1 MAATPKL
8 PPDPVAAPPQTAGA
22 ARPTPASRLPRVG
35 VVLAAGRSQ
44 RLESVT
50 GGGSKALLRL
60 GGLSLVERAVRS
72 LLAAGLERVLVVV
85 GHDAGP
91 VAAVV
96 GHLAPGRVRA
106 VYADRWQDGNGAS
119 LAAVE
124 GAVAGEALF
133 ALVTADHVFAEG
145 ALHRLLAAG
154 EPAVLIDAT
163 PDRPAWVEGT
173 RVRVVDE
180 AVVAFGKHLDQP
192 AIDCGAFL
200 LPPEVF
206 GCQRQAAADG
216 DHTLAGAVT
225 HLAQTRPLRAMP
237 LPAGCW
243 WRDVDTPQDAR
254 AARMALRRSLGKDTD
269 GPVSRLLNRP
279 LSTRISMVLAPL
291 RPAPDLVSLVAFT
304 LGLAGGVLLAA
315 GRGLAGALL
324 VHASSVADGVDGE
337 VARLQL
343 RGGPRGA
350 LLDGV
355 LDRVGDAAIL
365 AGLGLWALDG
375 HAPRTVLVL
384 TVAATAGAL
393 LSMASKDRAAA
404 LGLPP
409 APDRALGWLL
419 GGRDGRL
426 LLVTVGALLGA
437 PLATL
442 AAVTATSA
450 LSLGLRVA
458 FLRRPPDGPGR
469 DRPGRA
475 GPGEVL

>member
-1 MAATPKL
+1 MAEAPQLSADPFASL
-8 PPDPVAAPPQTAGA
+8 PRRVEVVQPDPPLL
-22 ARPTPASRLPRVG
+22 RLPRVG
-35 VVLAAGRSQ
+35 VVLAAGRSE
-44 RLESVT
+44 RLEPVT

-60 GGLSLVERAVRS
+60 GGLSLVERAVRT
-72 LLAAGLERVLVVV
+72 LLARGLERVLVVV
-85 GHDAGP
+85 GYDAGP

-96 GHLAPGRVRA
+96 GRLGRGRVRA

-124 GAVAGEALF
+124 VAMAGEALF
-133 ALVTADHVFAEG
+133 VLVTADHVFAEG
-145 ALHRLLAAG
+145 ALDRLLAAG
-154 EPAVLIDAT
+154 DPAVLIDPA
-163 PDRPAWVEGT
+163 PDRAAWGEGT
-173 RVRVVDE
+173 RVRIME
-180 AVVAFGKHLDQP
+180 GAVVAFGKHLDEP

-200 LPPEVF
+200 LPLEVF
-206 GCQRQAAADG
+206 GYQRQAAADG

-225 HLAQTRPLRAMP
+225 RLAQGRPLRAVA
-237 LPAGCW
+237 LPRGCW

-269 GPVSRLLNRP
+269 GPVSRFVNRP
-279 LSTRISMVLAPL
+279 LSTRLSMALAPL
-291 RPAPDLVSLVAFT
+291 RPAPDLVSLVAFG
-304 LGLAGGVLLAA
+304 LGLAGGALLAA

-324 VHASSVADGVDGE
+324 VHAASVADGVDGE

-355 LDRVGDAAIL
+355 LDRVADAAIL
-365 AGLGLWALDG
+365 AGLGVWALEG
-375 HAPRTVLVL
+375 HGARGVLAL

-393 LSMASKDRAAA
+393 LSMATKDRAAA

-409 APDRALGWLL
+409 APERALGWLL

-426 LLVTVGALLGA
+426 LLVAMGALLGA
-437 PLATL
+437 PVAAL

-458 FLRRPPDGPGR
+458 FLRHAPD
-469 DRPGRA
+469 A
-475 GPGEVL
+475 

>member
-1 MAATPKL
+1 VVQ
-8 PPDPVAAPPQTAGA
+8 PDPPLP
-22 ARPTPASRLPRVG
+22 RLPRVG
-35 VVLAAGRSQ
+35 VVLAAGRSE

-50 GGGSKALLRL
+50 GGGSKVLLRL

-72 LLAAGLERVLVVV
+72 LLTRGLERVLVVV

-96 GHLAPGRVRA
+96 GRLGRGRVRA
-106 VYADRWQDGNGAS
+106 VHADRWSDGNGAS

-124 GAVAGEALF
+124 GEVTVTGEALF

-145 ALHRLLAAG
+145 GLDRLLAAG
-154 EPAVLIDAT
+154 EPAVLIDAA
-163 PDRPAWVEGT
+163 PDQDAWLEGT
-173 RVRVVDE
+173 RVRVVDG
-180 AVVAFGKHLDQP
+180 AVVAFGKHLDEP

-206 GCQRQAAADG
+206 GRQRQAAAEG

-225 HLAQTRPLRAMP
+225 RLAQTRPLRAVT

-243 WRDVDTPQDAR
+243 WQDVDTPQDAQ
-254 AARMALRRSLGKDTD
+254 AARKALRRSLGKAAD

-279 LSTRISMVLAPL
+279 LSTRLSIVLAPL
-291 RPAPDLVSLVAFT
+291 RPAPDLVSLVAFA
-304 LGLAGGVLLAA
+304 LGLAGAALLAA
-315 GRGLAGALL
+315 GQGLAGALL
-324 VHASSVADGVDGE
+324 VHAASVTDGVDGE

-365 AGLGLWALDG
+365 AALGLWALNG
-375 HAPRTVLVL
+375 HAPRGVLVL
-384 TVAATAGAL
+384 TVAATTGAL

-409 APDRALGWLL
+409 APERALGWLL

-426 LLVTVGALLGA
+426 LLVAVGAVLGA
-437 PLATL
+437 PVAGL

-458 FLRRPPDGPGR
+458 FLRRPP
-469 DRPGRA
+469 A
-475 GPGEVL
+475 T

>member
-1 MAATPKL
+1 MAEAPEL
-8 PPDPVAAPPQTAGA
+8 PRDPLASLSPRADAVQPDPPL
-22 ARPTPASRLPRVG
+22 SRLPRVG
-35 VVLAAGRSQ
+35 VVLAAGRSE
-44 RLESVT
+44 RLESIT
-50 GGGSKALLRL
+50 RGGSKVLLRL

-72 LLAAGLERVLVVV
+72 LLRAGLDRVLVVV

-91 VAAVV
+91 VATVV
-96 GHLAPGRVRA
+96 GRLGRGRVR
-106 VYADRWQDGNGAS
+106 VVHADRWSDGNGAS
-119 LAAVE
+119 LAAVR
-124 GAVAGEALF
+124 GEIRGERLF
-133 ALVTADHVFAEG
+133 MLVTADHIFGEG
-145 ALHRLLAAG
+145 GLDRLLAAG
-154 EPAVLIDAT
+154 EPAVLIDPA
-163 PDRPAWVEGT
+163 PDRPAWGEGT
-173 RVRVVDE
+173 RVRVVDG
-180 AVVAFGKHLDQP
+180 AVVAFGKHLDEP

-206 GCQRQAAADG
+206 GRQRQAATEG

-225 HLAQTRPLRAMP
+225 RLAQIRPLRAVA

-243 WRDVDTPQDAR
+243 WQDVDTPQDAR
-254 AARMALRRSLGKDTD
+254 TARMALRRSLGKEGD
-269 GPVSRLLNRP
+269 GPVSRWLNRP
-279 LSTRISMVLAPL
+279 LSTRISMLLASL
-291 RPAPDLVSLVAFT
+291 RPAPDLVSLVAFA
-304 LGLAGGVLLAA
+304 LGLAGAVLLAA
-315 GRGLAGALL
+315 GQGLAGGLL
-324 VHASSVADGVDGE
+324 VHASSVTDGVDGE

-355 LDRVGDAAIL
+355 LDRVGDAAVL

-375 HAPRTVLVL
+375 HDARGVLAL
-384 TVAATAGAL
+384 TVAATTGAL

-409 APDRALGWLL
+409 APERALGWLL

-426 LLVTVGALLGA
+426 LLVAVGA

-458 FLRRPPDGPGR
+458 FLRRAP
-469 DRPGRA
+469 A
-475 GPGEVL
+475 S

>member
-1 MAATPKL
+1 MAEAPEL
-8 PPDPVAAPPQTAGA
+8 PPDPVAAPSQTAGA
-22 ARPTPASRLPRVG
+22 ARPTPAPRLPRVG

-44 RLESVT
+44 RLEALT
-50 GGGSKALLRL
+50 GGASKALLRL

-91 VAAVV
+91 VATVV
-96 GHLAPGRVRA
+96 GRLGRGRVRA
-106 VYADRWQDGNGAS
+106 VYADRWADGNGAS

-124 GAVAGEALF
+124 DAVAGELLF
-133 ALVTADHVFAEG
+133 VLVTADHIFGEG
-145 ALHRLLAAG
+145 GLDRLLAAG
-154 EPAVLIDAT
+154 GPAVLIDPA
-163 PDRPAWVEGT
+163 PDRPAWAEGT
-173 RVRVVDE
+173 RVRVVDG
-180 AVVAFGKHLDQP
+180 AVVAFGKHLDAP

-206 GCQRQAAADG
+206 DRQRQAASEG

-225 HLAQTRPLRAMP
+225 RLAQTRPLRAVA

-243 WRDVDTPQDAR
+243 WQDVDTPQDVR
-254 AARMALRRSLGKDTD
+254 AARMALRRSLGKDAD
-269 GPVSRLLNRP
+269 GPVSRWLNRP
-279 LSTRISMVLAPL
+279 LSTRLSMLLAPL
-291 RPAPDLVSLVAFT
+291 RPAPDLVSLVAFA
-304 LGLAGGVLLAA
+304 LGLAGAALLAA
-315 GRGLAGALL
+315 GQGLAGALL
-324 VHASSVADGVDGE
+324 VHAASVTDGVDGE

-365 AGLGLWALDG
+365 AGLGLWALEGHDG
-375 HAPRTVLVL
+375 RGVLVW
-384 TVAATAGAL
+384 TVAATTGAL

-409 APDRALGWLL
+409 APERALGWLL

-437 PLATL
+437 PVAAL

-450 LSLGLRVA
+450 LSLGLRVG
-458 FLRRPPDGPGR
+458 FLRRPRGG
-469 DRPGRA
+469 
-475 GPGEVL
+475 

>member
-1 MAATPKL
+1 MAEASEL
-8 PPDPVAAPPQTAGA
+8 APDPFALLPGRADVVQPDPPL
-22 ARPTPASRLPRVG
+22 SRLPRVG
-35 VVLAAGRSQ
+35 VVLAAGRSE

-50 GGGSKALLRL
+50 GGGSKALIRL

-72 LLAAGLERVLVVV
+72 LLAHRLERVLVVV

-96 GHLAPGRVRA
+96 GRLGSGRVRA
-106 VYADRWQDGNGAS
+106 VRADRWSDGNGAS
-119 LAAVE
+119 LAAAEV
-124 GAVAGEALF
+124 GVAGEALF
-133 ALVTADHVFAEG
+133 VLATADHVFSEG
-145 ALHRLLAAG
+145 ALDRLLGAG
-154 EPAVLIDAT
+154 EPAVLVDPA
-163 PDRPAWVEGT
+163 PDRAAWLEGT
-173 RVRVVDE
+173 RVRVVDG
-180 AVVAFGKHLDQP
+180 AVVGFGKHLDEP

-206 GCQRQAAADG
+206 GWQRQAAAEG

-225 HLAQTRPLRAMP
+225 RLAQARPLRAVA
-237 LPAGCW
+237 LPRGCW

-254 AARMALRRSLGKDTD
+254 AARTALRRSLGKDAD
-269 GPVSRLLNRP
+269 GPVSRWLNRP
-279 LSTRISMVLAPL
+279 LSTRLSMALAPL
-291 RPAPDLVSLVAFT
+291 RPAPDLVSLVAFA
-304 LGLAGGVLLAA
+304 LSLAGAALLAA
-315 GRGLAGALL
+315 GQGLPGALL
-324 VHASSVADGVDGE
+324 VHAGSVADGVDGE

-355 LDRVGDAAIL
+355 LDRVGDAAML

-375 HAPRTVLVL
+375 HAARGVLAL

-393 LSMASKDRAAA
+393 LSMASKDRAVA

-409 APDRALGWLL
+409 APERALGWLL

-426 LLVTVGALLGA
+426 LLVAVGALLGA
-437 PLATL
+437 PLAAL

-450 LSLGLRVA
+450 LSLGLRMA
-458 FLRRPPDGPGR
+458 FLRRPP
-469 DRPGRA
+469 A
-475 GPGEVL
+475 T